1 MSNKFLAVAQ
11 LAYFKS
17 IAKSFSTN
25 YSPKKEKFVVT
36 MYRTLYY
43 IISIILLVGSFYSM
57 WIAAYK

>member
-1 MSNKFLAVAQ
+1 MNLSLVAKNFDE
-11 LAYFKS
+11 ANKS